1 MPSPTGASDPPAA
14 ALALAVYRGLGHAF
28 RPFVPLAL
36 ARRARRG
43 KEDPART
50 GERYGIASIPRPA
63 GRVVWVHAASVGE
76 TNAVMGLVERIVA
89 AGLAVVLTTVTVTSA
104 ALAVRRAVAPRSLR
118 TEEGA
123 GRASYPRVL
132 VTSVLLT
139 WLNPHVY
146 LDTVL
151 LLGSVAATHGAERWW
166 FALGAVTGSVLWF
179 AGLGYG
185 ARLLRPLF
193 SRPGSWRVL
202 DVLVASTMTV
212 IAVGLLG

>member
-1 MPSPTGASDPPAA
+1 VA
-14 ALALAVYRGLGHAF
+14 GLGAAVDRAPDLLTAIKLVGAAF
-28 RPFVPLAL
+28 LL
-36 ARRARRG
+36 C
-43 KEDPART
+43 
-50 GERYGIASIPRPA
+50 Y
-63 GRVVWVHAASVGE
+63 
-76 TNAVMGLVERIVA
+76 
-89 AGLAVVLTTVTVTSA
+89 A

-212 IAVGLLG
+212 IAVGLLV